1 MHDDYVKLRKQLE
14 EDIIKLGAELPGPM
28 SGFARLHR
36 KGVED
41 GALNRKTK
49 EMMAVAISIATGCEG
64 CIAYHTHDAIQ
75 AGATREELRE
85 TIGVAILMGGGPAS
99 IYATYAM
106 KAIDQLMSSSSSG
119 E

>member
-1 MHDDYVKLRKQLE
+1 MHKDYLKLRQELE
-14 EDIIKLGAELPGPM
+14 ENITKLGGELPGPM

-41 GALNRKTK
+41 GALSRKTK
-49 EMMAVAISIATGCEG
+49 EMMALAISIATGCEG

-75 AGATREELRE
+75 AGATRAELLE
-85 TIGVAILMGGGPAS
+85 TLGVAILMGGGPAA

-106 KAIDQLMSSSSSG
+106 QAIKQLVAES
-119 E
+119 EE